1 MDNSNIKIQVSGVA
15 NSGKSRITHLLKNF
29 LVENGFEVEQELTLD
44 FPTEQK
50 FDNHMKND
58 IDIVVEHLAKT
69 KKIILSEEQ
78 LKRDGTSV

>member
-1 MDNSNIKIQVSGVA
+1 MSKSNIKIQVSGVA
-15 NSGKSRITHLLKNF
+15 NSGKSRITHLLKTF

-58 IDIVVEHLAKT
+58 IDTVVEHLTKT

-78 LKRDGTSV
+78 LGRDEWSS